1 MELWERIDRRISDD
15 RNRLLVDEAAL
26 NPAIHPD
33 QPTGHGAIAERL
45 LDVLEPAFDGS
56 LPPSCR
62 VYGPPGSG
70 KSVLVSSLFRLLRER
85 FSPGDTPIVTT
96 TRTAVVPR
104 TEFVY
109 VNARGSSAFDVLR
122 DILDALTVE
131 PTPKRGIGFDE
142 IERRIADAITAVER
156 TVLALDHVNESH
168 VEAIR
173 SRLPANAPLTTIT
186 VGRRPLEAAD
196 RTIRVPAYSTEA
208 LLDILFARASAAL
221 ASNGFEYAFA
231 RKISDWAA
239 GDATRALTA
248 LYAAAIFA
256 ERDGATSVGSEHVDE
271 AIETTPD
278 RCVHV
283 ETITSL
289 HESKRIILDQ
299 FVELGLPST
308 GIDDTATTL
317 AVDVDLSAETV
328 QRHLYE
334 MAQHGV
340 FERVRTDGN
349 GVGRPS
355 TRLVP
360 RFSPVVY
367 RRIRRRG

>member
-1 MELWERIDRRISDD
+1 MELWERVDRRISDD

-26 NPAIHPD
+26 NPAIHPE
-33 QPTGHGAIAERL
+33 QPTGHGASAERL

-85 FSPGDTPIVTT
+85 FSPSDAPIVTT

-109 VNARGSSAFDVLR
+109 VDARGSSTFDVLR
-122 DILDALTVE
+122 DLLDALTVE

-142 IERRIADAITAVER
+142 LERRVADAMTTAER
-156 TVLALDHVNESH
+156 TVFALDHVDESH

-173 SRLPANAPLTTIT
+173 SRLPANASLATIT
-186 VGRRPLEAAD
+186 VGRRPLEGVD
-196 RTIRVPAYSTEA
+196 NTVRVPAYSTET
-208 LLDILFARASAAL
+208 LLDILFARASTAL
-221 ASNGFEYAFA
+221 ASNGFEYALV
-231 RKISDWAA
+231 REIGDWAA

-256 ERDGATSVGSEHVDE
+256 ERDGATSVGTEHVDE
-271 AIETTPD
+271 AVETTPD

-283 ETITSL
+283 ETLTSL
-289 HESKRIILDQ
+289 HDSKRIVLDR
-299 FVELGLPST
+299 FVELGLTST
-308 GIDDTATTL
+308 GIDDTAVTL
-317 AVDVDLSAETV
+317 AADVDLSAETV
-328 QRHLYE
+328 KRHLYE
-334 MAQHGV
+334 LAQRGV
-340 FERVRTDGN
+340 FERVRTDGT

-367 RRIRRRG
+367 RRIRGRG